1 MNRKIIVD
9 TLIYSGCVFIII
21 GLLIT
26 LIFHNY
32 WITNNTNKDI
42 IMTQSRAGLRIADF
56 LELEEDEFDID
67 EATEFLAAVKIELA
81 GTLEVASTLKKLESR
96 IKRHMLDTGEVP
108 NVEGVEAKI
117 MPKKEQLKLRSGALP
132 KLYAY
137 LQGYGIEQEDLDK
150 FFHTVQP
157 NPAISLMVE

>member
-1 MNRKIIVD
+1 
-9 TLIYSGCVFIII
+9 
-21 GLLIT
+21 
-26 LIFHNY
+26 
-32 WITNNTNKDI
+32 
-42 IMTQSRAGLRIADF
+42 MTQSRAGLRLADF

-96 IKRHMLDTGEVP
+96 IKKHMLDTGEVP

-117 MPKKEQLKLRSGALP
+117 MPKKEQL